1 MQSTAASGSTVIQ
14 NAIEQFDLQGDRDT
28 MWGYGEG
35 WQEAEYSS
43 LLGVWR
49 WTSARA
55 SLQIAGPPRAVRIT
69 MTVESPLRYFAEPPL
84 VRVRAGDREVAVSSI
99 ASARE
104 WTFDVPAD
112 ALAASGGVVTIET
125 DKTFTPAERG
135 GAADQRRL
143 GLRVFSI
150 RVSNSLT
157 ASETSPN
164 LRPPN
169 VR

>member
-1 MQSTAASGSTVIQ
+1 
-14 NAIEQFDLQGDRDT
+14 

-35 WQEAEYSS
+35 WQEAEYSPP
-43 LLGVWR
+43 LGVWR
-49 WTSARA
+49 WTSDRA
-55 SLQIAGPPRAVRIT
+55 SLQVVGPPRAVRIT
-69 MTVESPLRYFAEPPL
+69 MTIESPLRYFPVPPL
-84 VRVRAGDREVAVSSI
+84 VRARAGDREIAVSSI

-104 WTFDVPAD
+104 WAFDVPAD
-112 ALAASGGVVTIET
+112 ALAASGGVITIET

-135 GAADQRRL
+135 SAPDQRRL

-157 ASETSPN
+157 APETSPN